1 MPQIFFI
8 RGFPKLRAN
17 TRHPTLD
24 CADWS
29 SSSPSD
35 DDDEEDDEDDMRR
48 CDLETVGA
56 FDAFGK
62 GVLAA
67 AETKNG
73 AEESATTGAES
84 LFLPCLCIAFLRD
97 AVLDD
102 PLLPVDPGL
111 FHCT

>member
-1 MPQIFFI
+1 
-8 RGFPKLRAN
+8 
-17 TRHPTLD
+17 
-24 CADWS
+24 
-29 SSSPSD
+29 
-35 DDDEEDDEDDMRR
+35 MRR